1 MEQKISMKLNKM
13 LVYNIQKIKII
24 ANVFSNYNNM
34 KLEMLQNENW
44 KIYKYVEIKS
54 MLLLNNNRSM
64 KKK

>member
-1 MEQKISMKLNKM
+1 MKLNKM